1 MKLLFW
7 IISLLITSRA
17 FGQAIVTVTYSIP
30 VTVIYKYEPTV
41 LREYGEEGKVGAKQQ
56 LEAQISFSEDEGKIN
71 AKATISIA
79 NLSSMIY
86 NTKTNTSNPQLI
98 GSITDASGAFRMG
111 LPFALGSAVVIIL
124 ISFIF

>member
-7 IISLLITSRA
+7 IISLLISSKV

-30 VTVIYKYEPTV
+30 VTVIYEYEPTAYSEDGKIGAKEV
-41 LREYGEEGKVGAKQQ
+41 QGPYSEEEG
-56 LEAQISFSEDEGKIN
+56 GKIN
-71 AKATISIA
+71 AKATISIT

-98 GSITDASGAFRMG
+98 GGSITDASGAFRMG

-124 ISFIF
+124 VSIIF